1 MHVTVSATPKGGGR
15 WIVRFEVE
23 DTGIGVPRE
32 KHETIFDRF
41 TQADSSTT
49 RIYGGTG
56 LGLAISRRLCELMG
70 GSIGVYGNTA
80 GQGSVFWCTMVAAEG
95 EASASVAPS
104 DSHGLP
110 ELGVRGST
118 AAGHGPPASE
128 TAGDGPIAKAASTGR
143 SAPRVLVADDNRVN
157 QKVAQVFLQRLG
169 CTVDLAANGREAID
183 RIGDGPY
190 DMVFMDCQ
198 MPELDGYA
206 ATREIRRREG
216 ASRTPIVAMTASAM
230 EGDREKCLAAGMD
243 DYIAKPVTKE
253 DLRAA
258 VARWAD
264 PPSEEGQGGPCQ
276 PNIGS

>member
-1 MHVTVSATPKGGGR
+1 M
-15 WIVRFEVE
+15 
-23 DTGIGVPRE
+23 
-32 KHETIFDRF
+32 
-41 TQADSSTT
+41 
-49 RIYGGTG
+49 
-56 LGLAISRRLCELMG
+56 
-70 GSIGVYGNTA
+70 
-80 GQGSVFWCTMVAAEG
+80 
-95 EASASVAPS
+95 
-104 DSHGLP
+104 
-110 ELGVRGST
+110 
-118 AAGHGPPASE
+118 
-128 TAGDGPIAKAASTGR
+128 
-143 SAPRVLVADDNRVN
+143 LVADDNRVN